1 METVFEAENS
11 IEAHMIVHMLERA
24 GIEAQILGEYLQGGV
39 GELAAQ
45 GNIRIAV
52 DVADAHKAREIIK
65 AWESEQASVGLMENT
80 EARGSLLLE
89 VVVFFVGVGLAS
101 AFFLYIYN
109 TPYGSYTADYNRDGT
124 ADEWTYWR
132 GDRLTNVEVDRNFDG
147 TIDASYSYSAR
158 NGLDESDF
166 DDDFDGTFE
175 TIYNYTFGQPTGSR
189 VDFGGDGTADYR
201 YRFEDGVL
209 TEIDLLDPANGR
221 ARKTQFYEHGT
232 RLTEAHW
239 DSDGDGAFD
248 TLIVYGPF
256 EEEVSRSPIERAD

>member
-80 EARGSLLLE
+80 EARGSLFLE
-89 VVVFFVGVGLAS
+89 LGVFVLGVGLAS

-109 TPYGSYTADYNRDGT
+109 TPFGSYTADYNRDGM

-132 GDRLTNVEVDRNFDG
+132 GDRITRVDIDRNFDG
-147 TIDASYSYSAR
+147 TVDATYSYSAR
-158 NGLDESDF
+158 DGLDESEF

-175 TIYNYTFGQPTGSR
+175 TIYNYTFAQTSGGR
-189 VDFGGDGTADYR
+189 VDFGGDGTADFRYR
-201 YRFEDGVL
+201 YEAGVL
-209 TEIDLLDPANGR
+209 TEIDLLEPSTGLV
-221 ARKTQFYEHGT
+221 RKTQYYEHGA
-232 RLTEAHW
+232 RLTEARW
-239 DSDGDGAFD
+239 DSDGDGVMD
-248 TLIVYGPF
+248 TLITYGPF
-256 EEEVSRSPIERAD
+256 EEEESRTPIQVSE

>member
-65 AWESEQASVGLMENT
+65 AWESEQASVGLMENV
-80 EARGSLLLE
+80 EARGNMFLE
-89 VVVFFVGVGLAS
+89 IVVFLVGVGLAS
-101 AFFLYIYN
+101 AFFLYYYN
-109 TPYGSYTADYNRDGT
+109 TPFGSYTADYNRDGV

-132 GDRLTNVEVDRNFDG
+132 GDRVTANEVDRNFDG
-147 TIDASYSYSAR
+147 TVDARYSYSAR
-158 NGLDESDF
+158 NGLDESLF

-175 TIYNYTFGQPTGSR
+175 TVTTYISARPTQSE

-201 YRFEDGVL
+201 YRFVDGVL
-209 TEIDLLDPANGR
+209 TEIDLLDPISGGV
-221 ARKTQFYEHGT
+221 RKTQFYEHGT
-232 RLTEAHW
+232 RLTEARW
-239 DSDGDGAFD
+239 DSDNDGILD

-256 EEEVSRSPIERAD
+256 EEEVSRSPIASSR